1 MPKIDEESSAAD
13 SGKVM
18 LALADLLPDPGG
30 EIVIR
35 STGAGMIGVIAEEA
49 ITASGTAEA
58 HVTAAGEEVAGLRYY
73 QFGSGVTL
81 YCGPEVTVGSDLS

>member
-1 MPKIDEESSAAD
+1 MPKKDEEIAARDSA
-13 SGKVM
+13 KVV

-35 STGAGMIGVIAEEA
+35 STGDGMIGVIAGEA
-49 ITASGTAEA
+49 ITATGTAEA
-58 HVTAAGEEVAGLRYY
+58 HVTAAGENVAGLLYY

-81 YCGPEVTVGSDLS
+81 YCGPDVTVGSDIS